1 LLALRSVRSPS
12 QKLPQTGYQKLTHHR
27 SPWGPNRPPL
37 FAPRAV
43 KKRNGSPSNSRRDNC
58 LSETREPLLK
68 LGATKTRPAKAV
80 HVALRSS
87 SIPGVFRG
95 LVDSGSSNCFIS
107 SVFALTHDL
116 KTQTISPLSLS
127 LIDGT
132 VNNIVS
138 QVVNLPIKFDCGSSC
153 QWDFFVT
160 TLDDSCEVVLG
171 HDWLQH
177 VNPSINW
184 RSNKMDVNA
193 YTYKPPR
200 DSQPNSNRVL
210 ATPRVSCS

>member
-1 LLALRSVRSPS
+1 MPHGSRPLPALRSVRSPS

-27 SPWGPNRPPL
+27 SLRGPNKPPL
-37 FAPRAV
+37 FVPRAI
-43 KKRNGSPSNSRRDNC
+43 KKQNGSPSNSQGDDF
-58 LSETREPLLK
+58 LPETQEPLLK
-68 LGATKTRPAKAV
+68 LGATKTGLAKAV
-80 HVALRSS
+80 HITLRSS

-107 SVFALTHDL
+107 STFALTHDL

-153 QWDFFVT
+153 
-160 TLDDSCEVVLG
+160 
-171 HDWLQH
+171 
-177 VNPSINW
+177 
-184 RSNKMDVNA
+184 R
-193 YTYKPPR
+193 
-200 DSQPNSNRVL
+200 
-210 ATPRVSCS
+210 